1 MSRILVVEDD
11 AENRDAL
18 GRWLKRRGFD
28 VLSAPNG
35 RTGVEMARLEC
46 PDLIL
51 MDMDL
56 PELNGWEAT
65 RQIRADANGAAVIP
79 VIALT
84 AHAMSGDR
92 ERALAA
98 GVPSTTP
105 SRSSSARSWLASRRS
120 WPRRRRRDAVRQE
133 FAWMCRSVSS
143 VHVRSAGFTPY
154 PSSEPW
160 TDRRNPRP
168 LLSLTTPVRMRT
180 SRY

>member
-35 RTGVEMARLEC
+35 RTGVEMARLES

-65 RQIRADANGAAVIP
+65 RQIRAAADGAAVIP

-98 GVPSTTP
+98 GCSEYHAKPIEFRTLL
-105 SRSSSARSWLASRRS
+105 ARIEAILAAAAA
-120 WPRRRRRDAVRQE
+120 PPA
-133 FAWMCRSVSS
+133 
-143 VHVRSAGFTPY
+143 
-154 PSSEPW
+154 
-160 TDRRNPRP
+160 
-168 LLSLTTPVRMRT
+168 
-180 SRY
+180 